1 MDKDLIRFKNI
12 IENNGYK
19 FTKQKKSILKTL
31 IKSENHLS
39 AEDIHQIVK
48 VDSVGIATVYR
59 TLKKFKELNIIK
71 EISIDGKNY
80 YEMKIFSG
88 KPLHIHFKCSEC
100 NSIIDIDSKSLIL
113 DYLKLNNNAEKE
125 NNFTVFDADI
135 MLIGLCSECREKKIC
150 QDQLNLEE

>member
-1 MDKDLIRFKNI
+1 MDKNLIHLRNI
-12 IENNGYK
+12 IESNGYK
-19 FTKQKKSILKTL
+19 FTKQKQYILKVL
-31 IKSENHLS
+31 INAKSHLS
-39 AEDIHQIVK
+39 AEDIYQIVR

-59 TLKKFKELNIIK
+59 TLKKLKELNIVK
-71 EISIDGKNY
+71 EINIDGTNF
-80 YEMKIFSG
+80 YEMKIFG
-88 KPLHIHFKCSEC
+88 GRPLHIHFKCNEC
-100 NSIIDIDSKSLIL
+100 NSIMDIYNRSLIL